1 MEPGA
6 TGCGPRHRTD
16 AVAAHY
22 PRQRGRCRL
31 PYFGGNENPHFRS
44 VKQDPVL
51 TRRVPSKTLTLA
63 DGSEKR
69 VVSVYDLVLANYGLD
84 RGLEDSNAA
93 ESYGGQSLY
102 PAWGEQITGVPARLI
117 EKSPASL
124 PTRRTKPTAGR

>member
-1 MEPGA
+1 
-6 TGCGPRHRTD
+6 
-16 AVAAHY
+16 
-22 PRQRGRCRL
+22 
-31 PYFGGNENPHFRS
+31 

-93 ESYGGQSLY
+93 ESYDQVKAYTPPGAS
-102 PAWGEQITGVPARLI
+102 R
-117 EKSPASL
+117 SPAC
-124 PTRRTKPTAGR
+124 PPG